1 MNSSVNGENI
11 FKMIVVNARFLT
23 QSLTGVQRFAYEL
36 SLCLKNML
44 GEEVEFLAPR
54 NILQKEMAKRLGT
67 KSVGRMSGYAWEQIE
82 LPLYLWKHGSPTL
95 LNLCNLAP
103 LSYRNNWVTIHDI
116 TWVRYPETYSRAFCK
131 VYDTLIPR
139 LCQRAKHIITV
150 SEFSKEEI
158 ASYYGIPKKKLLV
171 VYNAVSEEF
180 RQVKDLDLR
189 EQKYFL
195 AVSSLKAN
203 KNFVTVLKSFEKVFQ
218 KHSEVK
224 LFIVGDCSD
233 RNFQTIDIEKYKQ
246 NPAIKFLGR
255 VADEELISYYSN
267 AIGFVFPSLY
277 EGFGIPVLE
286 AQACGCPVIS
296 SSAAS
301 MPEVLRDSALFCEPT
316 DVLGFAGQ
324 MCRLVESESLRLS
337 LIEKGKMNVTRF
349 LWQESAKKLIAAF
362 EE

>member
-1 MNSSVNGENI
+1 
-11 FKMIVVNARFLT
+11 MIVVNARFLT
-23 QSLTGVQRFAYEL
+23 QPLTGVQRFAYEL

-44 GEEVEFLAPR
+44 GDKVVFLAPR
-54 NILQKEMAKRLGT
+54 NILQQEMAERLGT

-82 LPLYLWKHGSPTL
+82 LPLYLRKHGSPVL

-103 LSYRNNWVTIHDI
+103 LFYGNNWVAIHDI
-116 TWVRYPETYSRAFCK
+116 TWARYPETYSKVFCR
-131 VYDTLIPR
+131 VYDFLIPR
-139 LCQRAKHIITV
+139 LCRKAKQIITV
-150 SEFSKEEI
+150 SEFSREEI
-158 ASYYGIPKKKLLV
+158 SSYYGIPKKKMLV
-171 VYNAVSEEF
+171 VYNAVGEGF
-180 RQVKDLDLR
+180 RQVTDASLR
-189 EQKYFL
+189 EQRYFL

-203 KNFVTVLKSFEKVFQ
+203 KNFVTVLNAFEKVLGMMP
-218 KHSEVK
+218 EVK

-233 RNFQTIDIEKYKQ
+233 KNFQTVDLEKYKH
-246 NPAIKFLGR
+246 NSAIKFLGR
-255 VADEELISYYSN
+255 VTDVELVRYYSN
-267 AIGFVFPSLY
+267 AIGFLFPSLY

-301 MPEVLRDSALFCEPT
+301 MPEVLQDSALFCEAI
-316 DVLGFAGQ
+316 DVYGFAGQ
-324 MCRLVESESLRLS
+324 MCRLVESESLRSS